1 MQAHNIL
8 DKFKVVND
16 GLFNSLCNNMLMQ
29 ADKSTLAH
37 DMLYS
42 SIAREL
48 IYNNSVQ
55 KQESAG
61 HKDSSANIINKA
73 SINDVTNDNLLNDGI
88 IYFAKKAIKI
98 EKVFSKHQKD
108 IACMLSNI
116 SYDDIDSKFNKLKEV
131 NDQLN
136 LLLNALGK
144 TIFNK
149 QIVKE
154 QIIFN
159 AKVLINV
166 KKYTLIVDNKYV
178 CISEICEYLSDNIDD
193 IHSNIKNKINN
204 ELITLL
210 KIIRK
215 RIFISIKRMY
225 AHAKNKKASDVN
237 KKIDTTNGVDK

>member
-1 MQAHNIL
+1 MHMQAHNIL

-61 HKDSSANIINKA
+61 HRDSSANIINKA

-98 EKVFSKHQKD
+98 
-108 IACMLSNI
+108 
-116 SYDDIDSKFNKLKEV
+116 
-131 NDQLN
+131 
-136 LLLNALGK
+136 
-144 TIFNK
+144 
-149 QIVKE
+149 
-154 QIIFN
+154 
-159 AKVLINV
+159 
-166 KKYTLIVDNKYV
+166 KKYLV
-178 CISEICEYLSDNIDD
+178 
-193 IHSNIKNKINN
+193 NIKKI
-204 ELITLL
+204 
-210 KIIRK
+210 
-215 RIFISIKRMY
+215 
-225 AHAKNKKASDVN
+225 
-237 KKIDTTNGVDK
+237 